1 MNNKPKRQSQPL
13 RKESS
18 TLRQC
23 LSRLAVV
30 SAWLM
35 FLPMPLVFADAGVF
49 TGNGQNLHQISSKEV
64 RLVSIDVNIV
74 LERGPFLFDGGV
86 SGMDKAEYSCTFVL
100 QNLSAKP
107 VEIQVGFPVD
117 SQFAREGASDSREDA
132 TEWVLDYGFIA
143 RDETA
148 TYNINFVRRKKRSP
162 DEFAALFVW
171 RMNFAPNEN
180 KTLSVRY
187 HIPISMG
194 LVSLAKDEKHFQS
207 ISESPALQFLDNGI
221 LEMAGYITSTG
232 SSWSGTVKTATFT
245 VITEPFEHYLD
256 RRGVSEESEKK
267 LRGFSDEDAAQPK
280 NPFPV
285 QHPWWFRKITPDGW
299 TKVEGGV
306 QWRYTDF
313 KPKDPI
319 DVRYYLTQFPH
330 LLDEVNSFV
339 DGLLASG
346 SSGQDLERVR
356 QIVLA
361 TYGKEP
367 EDITA
372 KEFAHAQLWY
382 TPRNDFSI
390 EHLTQGQKAVLMML
404 DARIA
409 REKSG
414 PGSSR

>member
-1 MNNKPKRQSQPL
+1 MNNKQKRPAQTL
-13 RKESS
+13 RKGSS
-18 TLRQC
+18 SLKQF
-23 LSRLAVV
+23 LSPLAVV
-30 SAWLM
+30 SACLM
-35 FLPMPLVFADAGVF
+35 FPFLQLAFADAGVF

-100 QNLSAKP
+100 QNLSAKA

-117 SQFAREGASDSREDA
+117 SQFVGERASDSREDA
-132 TEWVLDYGFIA
+132 IEWVLDYGFIA
-143 RDETA
+143 RDERA
-148 TYNINFVRRKKRSP
+148 TYNVNFVRRKKRSP

-171 RMNFAPNEN
+171 RMNFAPKEN

-187 HIPISMG
+187 HIPVSMG

-207 ISESPALQFLDNGI
+207 IPESPASRFLDNGI

-245 VITEPFEHYLD
+245 VITEPFERYFE
-256 RRGVSEESEKK
+256 RRGVSEESEKNAG
-267 LRGFSDEDAAQPK
+267 GFSDEEAAQPK

-313 KPKDPI
+313 KPKNPI

-330 LLDEVNSFV
+330 LPGEVNSFV
-339 DGLLASG
+339 DGLLAAG
-346 SSGQDLERVR
+346 SSGQDLERVK

-367 EDITA
+367 EDIMA
-372 KEFAHAQLWY
+372 KGFAHAQLWY
-382 TPRNDFSI
+382 TPRDDFSI
-390 EHLTQGQKAVLMML
+390 ERLTQAQKAVLMML

-409 REKSG
+409 REKLGS
-414 PGSSR
+414 GSSR